1 MPDHISWVQLF
12 FNKNK
17 QCLQDILFRKH
28 DPEPII
34 GLEVIIK

>member
-1 MPDHISWVQLF
+1 MLDRISWVSVF

-34 GLEVIIK
+34 GLEVIIE